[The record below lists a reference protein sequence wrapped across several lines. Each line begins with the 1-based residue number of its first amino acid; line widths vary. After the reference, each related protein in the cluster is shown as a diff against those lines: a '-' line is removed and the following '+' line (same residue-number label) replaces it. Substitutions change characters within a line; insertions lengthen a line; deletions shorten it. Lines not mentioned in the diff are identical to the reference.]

1 MDENWSSIGEPEKS
15 SNNTRTIGMV
25 LLGLGVV
32 LAGWVVTIIYRL
44 ITGDGTKEI
53 ISNLIPME
61 SLTITITTSS
71 EGMVVPESFF
81 YVVGLFFCVCLVAI
95 CGSIAKVLIANGVK
109 MLQPDIGGALEK
121 LRKDLMEQMNKRR

>member
-1 MDENWSSIGEPEKS
+1 MDENWSNIGESEKP

-44 ITGDGTKEI
+44 ITGDGTQEI

-61 SLTITITTSS
+61 SLTITIKSSS
-71 EGMVVPESFF
+71 EGMIVPESFF
-81 YVVGLFFCVCLVAI
+81 YVVGLFFCVLLLAI
-95 CGSIAKVLIANGVK
+95 SGGIAKVLIANGVK
-109 MLQPDIGGALEK
+109 MLQPDIYGSIEK
-121 LRKDLMEQMNKRR
+121 LRKEIQEQRHTRT

>member
-1 MDENWSSIGEPEKS
+1 MDENWSNNWDPDKP

-32 LAGWVVTIIYRL
+32 LAGWVVTIIFRL
-44 ITGDGTKEI
+44 ITGDGTQEI
-53 ISNLIPME
+53 VSNLIQME

-81 YVVGLFFCVCLVAI
+81 MWWGCFSACFC
-95 CGSIAKVLIANGVK
+95 
-109 MLQPDIGGALEK
+109 
-121 LRKDLMEQMNKRR
+121 